1 MNKFIIYARKSSE
14 VDDKQVQSIDD
25 QLNYCKKRLESLE
38 GKSINTFME
47 EKSAKKPWIR
57 SAFYEMLEL
66 IEKTD
71 GVSIVCWKL
80 DRLSRNPVDSGT
92 IQYALQTGKITSI
105 ITSDRIYQKED
116 AGLMFSVETGMG
128 NQFIID
134 LSKNTKRG
142 MQWKADRGGL
152 WWPAP
157 HGYLNDILNKSVII
171 DEDRFSLVRRMWDL
185 LIKDGYSLSRIAD
198 IANNEWWFRTVLKK
212 RRWGKPIGSSS
223 LYNIFTNPFYAGM
236 IRFKGKMMP
245 WAHPAMVTI
254 EEYQEA
260 QRILGKNLTAE
271 RPSVTEFSFT
281 GWINCACC
289 GCKVTAENKVKT
301 TKTGKQHSYIYYH
314 CTHKKDTRE
323 KKCTQ
328 RQNINEKVLD
338 AQIVEILSTIEI
350 YPEFVDWAKGVIK
363 RLHCDESKKQEE
375 ILRSL
380 DNRIADGKRKLS
392 NLLSYLMN
400 ETISE
405 DEYKI
410 EKAKTEKEV
419 EALEIK
425 RLALN
430 RGSTNWITVMEKTLD
445 FVQTA
450 RTKFLLG
457 DIQTKK
463 TIFRALGSNLSM
475 MDGKLSLEL
484 NSWFQP
490 FTKMKASPES
500 ALSRLEPRKKS
511 ISMRNTHAF
520 DDWFTVWLPILEEV
534 RDNILKYEGL
544 INIPKIS

>member
-14 VDDKQVQSIDD
+14 ADDKQVQSIDD

-38 GKSINTFME
+38 GKYISTFME

-105 ITSDRIYQKED
+105 ITSDRVYQKED

-152 WWPAP
+152 GWPAP

-245 WAHPAMVTI
+245 WAHPAMVTL

-260 QRILGKNLTAE
+260 QKILGKNLTAE

-281 GWINCACC
+281 GWIHCACC

-314 CTHKKDTRE
+314 CTHKKDTKE

-328 RQNINEKVLD
+328 RKNINEKELD
-338 AQIVEILSTIEI
+338 AQIIDILSAIEI
-350 YPEFVDWAKGVIK
+350 YPNFVDWAKGVLH
-363 RLHCDESKKQEE
+363 RLHGDEAKKQEE
-375 ILRSL
+375 ILHSL
-380 DNRIADGKRKLS
+380 NNRIADGKRKLS

-405 DEYKI
+405 DEYKA

-419 EALEIK
+419 ETLEIK
-425 RLALN
+425 RLAMN
-430 RGSTNWITVMEKTLD
+430 RGSTNWITVMENTLD

-457 DIQTKK
+457 DIQAKK

-511 ISMRNTHAF
+511 ISMRNTNAF

-544 INIPKIS
+544 INIPHI

>member
-328 RQNINEKVLD
+328 RQNINEK
-338 AQIVEILSTIEI
+338 
-350 YPEFVDWAKGVIK
+350 
-363 RLHCDESKKQEE
+363 
-375 ILRSL
+375 
-380 DNRIADGKRKLS
+380 
-392 NLLSYLMN
+392 YLMH
-400 ETISE
+400 
-405 DEYKI
+405 
-410 EKAKTEKEV
+410 
-419 EALEIK
+419 
-425 RLALN
+425 
-430 RGSTNWITVMEKTLD
+430 
-445 FVQTA
+445 
-450 RTKFLLG
+450 
-457 DIQTKK
+457 
-463 TIFRALGSNLSM
+463 
-475 MDGKLSLEL
+475 KL
-484 NSWFQP
+484 
-490 FTKMKASPES
+490 
-500 ALSRLEPRKKS
+500 
-511 ISMRNTHAF
+511 
-520 DDWFTVWLPILEEV
+520 
-534 RDNILKYEGL
+534 
-544 INIPKIS
+544 

>member
-14 VDDKQVQSIDD
+14 ADDKQVQSIDD

-38 GKSINTFME
+38 GKHINTFME

-71 GVSIVCWKL
+71 GVNIICWKL

-105 ITSDRIYQKED
+105 ITSDRVYQKED

-152 WWPAP
+152 GWPAP

-245 WAHPAMVTI
+245 WAHPAMVTL

-260 QRILGKNLTAE
+260 QKILGKNLTAE

-281 GWINCACC
+281 GWIHCACC

-314 CTHKKDTRE
+314 CTHKKDTKE

-328 RQNINEKVLD
+328 RQSINEKGLD
-338 AQIVEILSTIEI
+338 AQIIEILSAIEI
-350 YPEFVDWAKGVIK
+350 YPDFVDWAKGVLH
-363 RLHCDESKKQEE
+363 RLHGDETKKQEE
-375 ILRSL
+375 ILHSL
-380 DNRIADGKRKLS
+380 NDRIAEGKRKIS

-405 DEYKI
+405 DEYKT
-410 EKAKTEKEV
+410 EKAKAEKEV
-419 EALEIK
+419 ETLEMK
-425 RLALN
+425 RLAMN
-430 RGSTNWITVMEKTLD
+430 RGSTNWITVMENTLD

-511 ISMRNTHAF
+511 ISMRNTNAF

-544 INIPKIS
+544 INIPRI